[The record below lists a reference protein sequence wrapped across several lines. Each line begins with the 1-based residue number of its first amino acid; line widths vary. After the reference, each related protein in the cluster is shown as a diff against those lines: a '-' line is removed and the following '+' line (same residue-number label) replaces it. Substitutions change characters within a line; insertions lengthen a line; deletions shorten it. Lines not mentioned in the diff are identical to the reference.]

1 MRRALGV
8 ILAAVL
14 AATLLTGWAP
24 GWPGGD
30 PSAPRDVRQP
40 PSKTVD
46 VGVFFASAQGDA
58 EAVQAAIDAAD
69 PGQTVVFP
77 AGVYQLE
84 RPIRFRSGRDY
95 TAADGA
101 RVVLRGSGE
110 DGVTLAHDDLS
121 DVTISGLEFDNVRL
135 ELDGSDDHTSVTDV
149 TLRDCTFR
157 NGAVGSEWGVAYV
170 LLRHTVGVTVE
181 GCEFLRD
188 SAHPGRGVVSDSTR
202 LTVVK
207 DSWFGTTADLD
218 PSVPDGWFRTA
229 INFWGHD
236 LANGQGNDEV
246 VVDGNVW
253 RRTPGIGAP
262 AGCKFCQDH
271 GLYAWGSRRLSIV
284 GNRADGWDA
293 SPAGGSMKL
302 RNQTDTFVVG
312 NRLRSSGILSYV
324 YASSNMP
331 EVFRRVSLRDNTIDM
346 RGATGC
352 RHYCGVTYW
361 RDAEILGQ
369 QGAPE
374 SDVFIGGNA
383 FVDGGLI
390 SVSTDRA
397 AEFCVQGNS
406 QAALISH
413 LGDVRTSECGAAPEW
428 EEPFAGVLRG
438 DFDGDD
444 REDFVQLVRD
454 DGADPYWRAHLSAGN
469 GVEIQEW
476 PAHVG
481 GAQLAARLGVQVG
494 DFDGDGRDDLAWAGT
509 CRDQGSC
516 WRVALTGDDGFA
528 PPRPWARLG
537 SVTAETT
544 RFGVQTGDFDG
555 DARDDLLYRGG
566 CGPDGEPCWRM
577 LGSDGESFQV
587 SSWGDAAAWTTES
600 DVYGLLVADFSGDG
614 RDDVLYRGS
623 CGTRAEP
630 CWRMHASGDNG
641 FKVRSWGDA
650 FWTEPDGTTA
660 HYGISVGDIDGDGDA
675 DLGYRGRCGDGE
687 SQWRYHLSTGSAF
700 TAACAPRAKLPPP
713 TR

>member
-1 MRRALGV
+1 MRRGLGV
-8 ILAAVL
+8 MLAAVL
-14 AATLLTGWAP
+14 AATLLTGWSP

-30 PSAPRDVRQP
+30 PDAPRDVRRP
-40 PSKTVD
+40 ASKTVD
-46 VGVFFASAQGDA
+46 VGVFLTAGRGDA
-58 EAVQAAIDAAD
+58 STVQAAIDAAE

-77 AGVYQLE
+77 EGVYQLD
-84 RPIRFRSGRDY
+84 RPIRFRSGRNY
-95 TAADGA
+95 TAAEGA
-101 RVVLRGSGE
+101 EVVLRGSG
-110 DGVTLAHDDLS
+110 DKGVTLGHEELR
-121 DVTISGLEFDNVRL
+121 DVTISGLQFDNVRL
-135 ELDGSDDHTSVTDV
+135 ELTAEEDSEAVVDV

-157 NGAVGSEWGVAYV
+157 NGPVGSEWGVAHV
-170 LLRHTVGVTVE
+170 LLRHTVGVTVD

-188 SAHPGRGVVSDSTR
+188 SGHPGRGVVSDSSR

-218 PSVPDGWFRTA
+218 PSVRDGWFRTA

-236 LANGQGNDEV
+236 LSTGQGNDEV

-253 RRTPGIGAP
+253 RRTPGIGSP
-262 AGCKFCQDH
+262 AGCEFCQDH

-312 NRLRSSGILSYV
+312 NRLRSSGILTYV
-324 YASSNMP
+324 YASQNMP

-346 RGATGC
+346 LGATDC

-374 SDVFIGGNA
+374 SDVFIGSNA

-397 AEFCVQGNS
+397 AAFCVQRNS
-406 QAALISH
+406 AAALISH
-413 LGDVRTSECGAAPEW
+413 LGNVQTSDCPATPEW
-428 EEPFAGVLRG
+428 EEPFAGVQRG
-438 DFDGDD
+438 DFDGDG

-454 DGADPYWRAHLSAGN
+454 DGEDPYWRAHLSAGN
-469 GVEIQEW
+469 GVRIEEW
-476 PAHVG
+476 PAQVG

-494 DFDGDGRDDLAWAGT
+494 DFDGDGRDDLAWAGV
-509 CRDQGSC
+509 CRDQGNC
-516 WRVALTGDDGFA
+516 WRVALAGDDGFA

-537 SVTAETT
+537 PLTGETT

-555 DARDDLLYRGG
+555 DGRDDLLFRGA
-566 CGPDGEPCWRM
+566 CGSSEEPCWRM
-577 LGSDGESFQV
+577 LGSDGESFHAT
-587 SSWGDAAAWTTES
+587 SWGDDVAWTSES

-614 RDDVLYRGS
+614 RDDVAYRGA
-623 CGTRAEP
+623 CGTRGEP
-630 CWRMHASGDNG
+630 CFRVHVSSDDG
-641 FKVRSWGDA
+641 FEVSSWGDA
-650 FWTEPDGTTA
+650 FWPAADGTAA
-660 HYGISVGDIDGDGDA
+660 HFGISVGDIDGDGDA

-687 SQWRYHLSTGSAF
+687 SQWRYHVSDGTAF
-700 TAACAPRAKLPPP
+700 TVACSTRAKLAPPE
-713 TR
+713 

>member
-1 MRRALGV
+1 MRRGIGV
-8 ILAAVL
+8 ILATVL
-14 AATLLTGWAP
+14 AAALLTGWSP
-24 GWPGGD
+24 GWPGDD
-30 PSAPRDVRQP
+30 PATPRDVRSP
-40 PSKTVD
+40 DSKTVD
-46 VGVFFASAQGDA
+46 VGVFLASGRGDA
-58 EAVQAAIDAAD
+58 AAVQAAVDASD

-77 AGVYQLE
+77 AGVYELD
-84 RPIRFRSGRDY
+84 RPVRFASERDY
-95 TAADGA
+95 AAADGA

-110 DGVTLAHDDLS
+110 DGVTLAHEHLR

-135 ELDGSDDHTSVTDV
+135 ALKGSDDFESVADV

-157 NGAVGSEWGVAYV
+157 NGPVGSEWGVAYV
-170 LLRHTVGVTVE
+170 LLQHTSGVTVD

-188 SAHPGRGVVSDSTR
+188 RDHPGRGVVADSTR
-202 LTVVK
+202 YTVVK

-218 PSVPDGWFRTA
+218 PAVPDGWFRTA

-236 LANGQGNDEV
+236 LATGTGNDEV

-262 AGCKFCQDH
+262 AGCHFCQDH

-361 RDAEILGQ
+361 RDAEILGA
-369 QGAPE
+369 QGTPE

-397 AEFCVQGNS
+397 HAFCVQGNS
-406 QAALISH
+406 DAALISH
-413 LGDVRTSECGAAPEW
+413 LGAVRTSQCGAAPEW
-428 EEPFAGVLRG
+428 EEPFTGVQRG
-438 DFDGDD
+438 DFDGDG
-444 REDFVQLVRD
+444 REDFVQLIRD
-454 DGADPYWRAHLSAGN
+454 DGEDPYWRAHLSAGN
-469 GVEIQEW
+469 AVDIERW

-509 CRDQGSC
+509 CRDQGNC
-516 WRVALTGDDGFA
+516 WRVALAGDDGFA
-528 PPRPWARLG
+528 PPRPWARFRG
-537 SVTAETT
+537 TTDETT
-544 RFGVQTGDFDG
+544 RFGVQVGDFDG
-555 DARDDLLYRGG
+555 DARDDLLYRGD
-566 CGPDGEPCWRM
+566 CGTPGEPCWRM
-577 LGSDGESFQV
+577 LHSDGESFHA
-587 SSWGDAAAWTTES
+587 SSWGDDALWSSES

-614 RDDVLYRGS
+614 RDDVAYRGR
-623 CGTRAEP
+623 CGNAGEP
-630 CWRMHASGDNG
+630 CWRMHTSGDDG
-641 FKVRSWGDA
+641 FRLSGWGDD
-650 FWTEPDGTTA
+650 FWPEADGSTA
-660 HYGISVGDIDGDGDA
+660 HFGLSVGDVDGDGDA

-687 SQWRYHLSTGSAF
+687 SQWRYHLSTGSGF
-700 TAACAPRAKLPPP
+700 TVACSPRAKLG
-713 TR
+713 T